1 MWCGVVWCDV
11 VWCEVM
17 WCDVMTWGY
26 KLLLSC
32 PAGSTGS
39 SSPQLSPH
47 LTVVRLR
54 GSSVP
59 PPNLPPTST
68 STSTV
73 TGTGTY
79 LGTSRDI
86 WGHRPPTTKL
96 DWFNKSRD
104 SKVNS
109 KYSPAGGQKALFVST
124 INWDQRVNP
133 VSSNPRLGDR
143 WRQAFNK
150 ENPYC
155 LFSIFIAISL
165 LWWIIKGE

>member
-1 MWCGVVWCDV
+1 MWYFFFADP
-11 VWCEVM
+11 
-17 WCDVMTWGY
+17 WGRWEGRGEDTNCCSAE
-26 KLLLSC
+26 LLCLSRLLS
-32 PAGSTGS
+32 
-39 SSPQLSPH
+39 SPLPSPH

-96 DWFNKSRD
+96 DWFNKSGD

-109 KYSPAGGQKALFVST
+109 KYSPAGGQKSLLVST
-124 INWDQRVNP
+124 VNWDQRVSTVP
-133 VSSNPRLGDR
+133 SNPRLGDR
-143 WRQAFNK
+143 WRRAFNK

-155 LFSIFIAISL
+155 VFSIFIAISL